1 MSPETP
7 VLSVEHLS
15 VRYRRGRRISNAL
28 DDVTFEVHPGET
40 VGLVGE
46 SGSGKSTAA
55 KAILGLVPVY
65 AGFIYFFG
73 TDIAHLPF
81 KERRETYRR
90 MQIVFQDPYSSMN
103 PTRTIGNTLSE
114 PLEAFGERDHKATRD
129 RVYEMLERVH
139 LPSSAADRYPWQ
151 FSGGQRQRIAIARA
165 LMLSPR
171 LLILDEAVSSLDLSV
186 QAQVLNL
193 LQELQAASALSYVFI
208 SHDLGVVRH
217 ICDRVVVLYRG
228 RVMESGPAL
237 SVSGRNSAHPYTYT
251 LNEAVPV
258 PDPDAQHAR
267 RAATAWVTPL
277 PSDPTKIRDEQCVF
291 APRCPWNQPR
301 CWRERPLLRPAY
313 PNGVV
318 ACHRYPEWQ
327 SEIARPAPLEAGL
340 SPVTEDPV
348 RGTSDSRSS

>member
-1 MSPETP
+1 MSSQNP

-28 DDVTFEVHPGET
+28 DDVTLEVLSGET
-40 VGLVGE
+40 VGIVGE

-55 KAILGLVPVY
+55 KAILGLAPVFS
-65 AGFIYFFG
+65 GFIYFFG
-73 TDIAHLPF
+73 TDITHLTF
-81 KERRETYRR
+81 KERRETYRQ
-90 MQIVFQDPYSSMN
+90 MQIVFQDPYNSLN
-103 PTRTIGNTLSE
+103 PTRTIGDTLSE
-114 PLEAFGERDHKATRD
+114 PLAAFGEGDHKATKN

-139 LPSSAADRYPWQ
+139 LPTSAALRYPWQ

-171 LLILDEAVSSLDLSV
+171 LVILDEAVSSLDLSV

-193 LQELQAASALSYVFI
+193 LQELQEASALSYLFI

-217 ICDRVVVLYRG
+217 MCDRIVVLYRG

-237 SVSGRNSAHPYTYT
+237 SISGRGPAHPYTYT

-258 PDPDAQHAR
+258 PNPDAQLAR
-267 RAATAWVTPL
+267 RAAAGIPVTPP
-277 PSDPTKIRDEQCVF
+277 PSETTKVRDEQCVF

-327 SEIARPAPLEAGL
+327 SEIARSGPLDAHVLPASE
-340 SPVTEDPV
+340 
-348 RGTSDSRSS
+348 RR

>member
-28 DDVTFEVHPGET
+28 DDVTFEVQAGET

-55 KAILGLVPVY
+55 KAILGLAPVY

-81 KERRETYRR
+81 KERRETYRQ
-90 MQIVFQDPYSSMN
+90 MQIVFQDPYNSLN
-103 PTRTIGNTLSE
+103 PTRTIGDTLSE
-114 PLEAFGERDHKATRD
+114 PMEAFGERDHTATRN

-139 LPSSAADRYPWQ
+139 LPTSAANRYPWQ

-165 LMLSPR
+165 LMLAPR
-171 LLILDEAVSSLDLSV
+171 LVILDEAVSSLDLSV

-193 LQELQAASALSYVFI
+193 LQELQEASALSYVFI

-217 ICDRVVVLYRG
+217 MCDRVVVLYRG

-237 SVSGRNSAHPYTYT
+237 TVSGRGSAHPYTYT

-258 PDPDAQHAR
+258 PNPDAQQAR
-267 RAATAWVTPL
+267 RAAARSVTPL
-277 PSDPTKIRDEQCVF
+277 PSAMMKTRDEQCVF

-301 CWRERPLLRPAY
+301 CWSERPLLRPAY
-313 PNGVV
+313 PDGVV

-327 SEIARPAPLEAGL
+327 SEIARSGPLDAHVLPA
-340 SPVTEDPV
+340 TE
-348 RGTSDSRSS
+348 RR

>member
-1 MSPETP
+1 MSRETP

-28 DDVTFEVHPGET
+28 DDVTFEVQPGET

-55 KAILGLVPVY
+55 KAILGLAPVY

-73 TDIAHLPF
+73 SDITYLPF
-81 KERRETYRR
+81 KERRETYRQ
-90 MQIVFQDPYSSMN
+90 MQIVFQDPYNSLN
-103 PTRTIGNTLSE
+103 PTRTIGDTLSE
-114 PLEAFGERDHKATRD
+114 PLEAFGARDHKATRN

-139 LPSSAADRYPWQ
+139 LPTSAANRYPWQ

-171 LLILDEAVSSLDLSV
+171 LVILDEAVSSLDLSV

-193 LQELQAASALSYVFI
+193 LQELQEASALSYVFI

-217 ICDRVVVLYRG
+217 MCDRVVVLYRG

-237 SVSGRNSAHPYTYT
+237 TVSGRGSAHPYTYT

-258 PDPDAQHAR
+258 PNPDAQQAR
-267 RAATAWVTPL
+267 RAAARSVTPL
-277 PSDPTKIRDEQCVF
+277 PSDTMKTRDEQCVF

-301 CWRERPLLRPAY
+301 CWSERPLLRPAY
-313 PNGVV
+313 PDGVV

-327 SEIARPAPLEAGL
+327 SEIARSGPLDAHLLPARE
-340 SPVTEDPV
+340 
-348 RGTSDSRSS
+348 RR

>member
-1 MSPETP
+1 MSSEIP

-28 DDVTFEVHPGET
+28 DDVTFEVQPGET

-65 AGFIYFFG
+65 AGSIYFFG
-73 TDIAHLPF
+73 TDITHLSF
-81 KERRETYRR
+81 KERRQTYRQ
-90 MQIVFQDPYSSMN
+90 MQIVFQDPYNSLN

-114 PLEAFGERDHKATRD
+114 PLEAFGEREQKETRA

-139 LPSSAADRYPWQ
+139 LPTSAADRYPWQ

-171 LLILDEAVSSLDLSV
+171 MVILDEAVSSLDLSV

-193 LQELQAASALSYVFI
+193 LQELQEASALSYIFI

-217 ICDRVVVLYRG
+217 MCDRVVVLYRG

-237 SVSGRNSAHPYTYT
+237 SVSGHGSAHPYTFT

-258 PDPDAQHAR
+258 PNPDAQQAR
-267 RAATAWVTPL
+267 RAAARIPVTTL
-277 PSDPTKIRDEQCVF
+277 PSDTTKIRDEQCVF

-301 CWRERPLLRPAY
+301 CWRERPILRPAY
-313 PNGVV
+313 SNGVV

-327 SEIARPAPLEAGL
+327 SEIAGPAPLDAHAL
-340 SPVTEDPV
+340 PATE
-348 RGTSDSRSS
+348 RR